1 MIDLDA
7 IKHRH
12 LDPER
17 MKGRTYYAGHIEIDL
32 AALVSEVERL
42 REMLLNAGYRQGH
55 ADGCED
61 ERASVVTWLRTIDAQ
76 YDYVG
81 LTHLIDV
88 VERGIPAD
96 ALERQRLVDIPRACE

>member
-1 MIDLDA
+1 
-7 IKHRH
+7 
-12 LDPER
+12 
-17 MKGRTYYAGHIEIDL
+17 L
-32 AALVSEVERL
+32 AQVVALRAQVQELQALGVSL
-42 REMLLNAGYRQGH
+42 HKAADAGYRQGH

-61 ERASVVTWLRTIDAQ
+61 ERASVVAWLRTIDAQ

-88 VERGIPAD
+88 IERGIPAD